1 MAFVLCRFKLLSS
14 EQSKG
19 LTVFVSTFALPAMI
33 FSALSKL
40 DFSTLSWKFL
50 LAILL
55 TKAILFFAV
64 LVVTLL
70 VNHGHNMGKAAI
82 YAMFTTNSNDFAFG
96 FPILKALYGQT
107 NPEYLVYLFFPIA
120 HIFLNPV
127 GFALMEIEKAR
138 SKNETTYSDSDNQ
151 LSTTS
156 IPTTSTMPCNLN
168 KINLPTNQRS

>member
-1 MAFVLCRFKLLSS
+1 MTSVRSRFKLLSS
-14 EQSKG
+14 VQSKG
-19 LTVFVSTFALPAMI
+19 LEIFVSTFALPAMI

-40 DFSTLSWKFL
+40 DFQTLSWKFL

-107 NPEYLVYLFFPIA
+107 NPEYIVYLFFPIQ
-120 HIFLNPV
+120 HIFLNPAGYV
-127 GFALMEIEKAR
+127 LLEIDKAR
-138 SKNETTYSDSDNQ
+138 SKNQNTKQQSNALD
-151 LSTTS
+151 
-156 IPTTSTMPCNLN
+156 M
-168 KINLPTNQRS
+168 